1 MFCWVSVTCRDRS
14 LYRVPESATVNLFGR
29 RACADVIL
37 WVDPSSCMYPYE
49 RGRGSFEKD
58 TERRRWW
65 KWRQRLEWCRHQPR
79 NGGSH
84 QELEEEGA
92 GSPLYPPEGVC
103 PADTLTLDFWLPRLA
118 ENSFPMLYCLSV
130 RHTEVFVTHLSPGL
144 SQLLPNTDSTTC
156 FPSFPPLTLAG

>member
-1 MFCWVSVTCRDRS
+1 MRLQAKESS
-14 LYRVPESATVNLFGR
+14 QQPEA
-29 RACADVIL
+29 
-37 WVDPSSCMYPYE
+37 
-49 RGRGSFEKD
+49 
-58 TERRRWW
+58 
-65 KWRQRLEWCRHQPR
+65 
-79 NGGSH
+79 GGG
-84 QELEEEGA
+84 EEGHFSRA
-92 GSPLYPPEGVC
+92 FRSS